1 MRDWEVKV
9 ITQSGY
15 IQSVRVDNC
24 ITREDANAAA
34 LGMTGAKSVI
44 VSNPK
49 TYYDDI
55 TSNDVS
61 QNNYDDSYLKS
72 QLSEIYDAQ
81 ERTEERE
88 RQRDLDKSERILDKL
103 EIEMY
108 DLECRLALEAGKE
121 MPSIKKFK
129 KKYNRNDVTSNEPDL
144 YSLVSDVFHFFFPR
158 NK

>member
-1 MRDWEVKV
+1 MRDWEVTV
-9 ITQSGY
+9 ITDSNY
-15 IQSVRVDNC
+15 IKKVRVDNC
-24 ITREDANAAA
+24 ITRQDAEAQA

-49 TYYDDI
+49 TYYDDT

-81 ERTEERE
+81 KRTEERE
-88 RQRDLDKSERILDKL
+88 LQRDLDEGERILDKL

-108 DLECRLALEAGKE
+108 DLECRIALEAGEK
-121 MPSIKKFK
+121 MPSIKEFK
-129 KKYNRNDVTSNEPDL
+129 KKYNCNDVTSNEPDL